1 VIERLAAMPG
11 FYTRRS
17 GTLKVAD
24 AFVALYGDRR
34 SRKTMHCTAWKET
47 FRPGRPTKLT
57 IVSGYG
63 NACLRLALSRSHG
76 TKPLTPRHKPFRRDE
91 VAPLL
96 RGLSLGDSRLGD
108 DWRGHTGQRLADCVL
123 VSANA
128 EMISSAT
135 DRARHT

>member
-1 VIERLAAMPG
+1 
-11 FYTRRS
+11 
-17 GTLKVAD
+17 
-24 AFVALYGDRR
+24 
-34 SRKTMHCTAWKET
+34 MHCTAWKET

-63 NACLRLALSRSHG
+63 NACLRLAIS
-76 TKPLTPRHKPFRRDE
+76 FRRDE

-96 RGLSLGDSRLGD
+96 RGLSLGDSRLGH
-108 DWRGHTGQRLADCVL
+108 DWRGHSGQRLADCVL